1 MSEALEV
8 TSHDLVKLGPEKSKL
23 AAALGRFWP
32 EVFVVALVVILWAP
46 RLSGPIDLRWDAGVY
61 YILGTSLAEGHGY
74 RILSEP
80 GAPEA
85 IQYPP
90 LLAAVVAGYEK
101 MLGTTDP
108 DVVAPWLRK
117 SYAALFVLYG
127 ISVLALARRYLRP
140 TFALIATALCL
151 LYVWT
156 IFLSDLLYAEV
167 PFALVSVLFVLVAG
181 NAALS
186 RRPWLREAVSFLL
199 AAAGFLLRTAG
210 VALLAAWVFEAGLR
224 QRWTLAVARGALA
237 LLPLLSWQ
245 GYVVRVR
252 ASHHYKHPTY
262 EYQRAPYLY
271 YNVSYGDNVLLTDPS
286 QPALGR
292 VNAKAIA
299 SRLVANV
306 PSAIIGLGET
316 VSTERRFWI
325 KALNSVQRMVGQTV
339 IGKNLVLIPI
349 LLLAGV
355 VMSGLVFLVRRGAV
369 LVTLFVGISI
379 ALMLTT
385 PWPLQFPRYLAP
397 LASFLAIAAVLSL
410 SQLYSAVPRLGRVG
424 LASFLLLTLV
434 PQTYA
439 AWGLFYDRGH
449 QPASFIPGRGAL
461 GPRFFFHDQ
470 AWAEWEEAVAWLG
483 EHSTPEAIVATPE
496 SHLCYLRTQRQAV
509 SPPIESD
516 PVRARHLLESVPV
529 SYVIVDEL
537 GFTDV
542 SRRYARPAV
551 ESDPM
556 EWRLV
561 HSVTNGTQIYE
572 RTADQEQSAPTDLS
586 ESAR

>member
-1 MSEALEV
+1 M
-8 TSHDLVKLGPEKSKL
+8 
-23 AAALGRFWP
+23 
-32 EVFVVALVVILWAP
+32 LWLP
-46 RLSGPIDLRWDAGVY
+46 RLTGPIDLRWDAGVY
-61 YILGTSLAEGHGY
+61 YLLGTSLATGHGY

-80 GAPEA
+80 GSPEA

-108 DVVAPWLRK
+108 DVIAPWLRK

-127 ISVLALARRYLRP
+127 IAVLALARRYLRP

-224 QRWTLAVARGALA
+224 RRWTLAVARGALA

-252 ASHHYKHPTY
+252 ASHHYKHPAY

-286 QPALGR
+286 QPELGR

-325 KALNSVQRMVGQTV
+325 KALNSVQRMVGQPV

-349 LLLAGV
+349 LFLAGV
-355 VMSGLVFLVRRGAV
+355 VMSGLVFLVRGGAL
-369 LVTLFVGISI
+369 LVALLVGISI

-439 AWGLFYDRGH
+439 AWGLFYDRAH

-483 EHSTPEAIVATPE
+483 ERSTPEAIVATPE
-496 SHLCYLRTQRQAV
+496 SHLCYLLTQRQAV

-529 SYVIVDEL
+529 SYVIVDKL

-556 EWRLV
+556 RWRLV

-572 RTADQEQSAPTDLS
+572 HTAGQEQSAPTDLS
-586 ESAR
+586 GSAR

>member
-1 MSEALEV
+1 MTDACAEEIVPSKPANLALEKRGATTFV
-8 TSHDLVKLGPEKSKL
+8 
-23 AAALGRFWP
+23 GRFWG
-32 EVFVVALVVILWAP
+32 ELTVLVLAIVLWLP
-46 RLSGPIDLRWDAGVY
+46 RLTGPIDLRWDGGVY

-127 ISVLALARRYLRP
+127 MAVLALARRYLRP

-224 QRWTLAVARGALA
+224 RRWTLAVARGALA

-252 ASHHYKHPTY
+252 ASHHYKHPAY

-271 YNVSYGDNVLLTDPS
+271 YNVSYTDNVMLIDSSRPD
-286 QPALGR
+286 LGR
-292 VNAKAIA
+292 INTKALA
-299 SRLVANV
+299 TRLAANV
-306 PSAIIGLGET
+306 SSVVLGLGET
-316 VSTERRFWI
+316 VSTERRYWI
-325 KALNSVQRMVGQTV
+325 KAIDHMQLRLLGRMIISKEAVLLPILILAGLVV
-339 IGKNLVLIPI
+339 IGLVVLVRSSALLIPLVVLISI
-349 LLLAGV
+349 
-355 VMSGLVFLVRRGAV
+355 
-369 LVTLFVGISI
+369 TL
-379 ALMLTT
+379 MWTT

-410 SQLYSAVPRLGRVG
+410 SQLYSAIPRLGRVG
-424 LASFLLLTLV
+424 FVSFLLLTLV

-496 SHLCYLRTQRQAV
+496 SHLCYLLTQRQAV

-529 SYVIVDEL
+529 SYVIVDKL

-556 EWRLV
+556 RWRLI
-561 HSVTNGTQIYE
+561 HSMMNGTQIYE
-572 RTADQEQSAPTDLS
+572 CTAGREQSAD
-586 ESAR
+586 